1 MNTLLDM
8 TRHAKKSNVFLL
20 RFWLIEQ
27 HFQISPEMPKAFSC
41 DFGAAFCL
49 GQDKGALDHGLGV
62 KPQALGAPGRI
73 RCIAALRQWPITTLV
88 AASHRHRQSVG

>member
-1 MNTLLDM
+1 M
-8 TRHAKKSNVFLL
+8 
-20 RFWLIEQ
+20 IEQ

-41 DFGAAFCL
+41 DFGAAFRL

-73 RCIAALRQWPITTLV
+73 RCIAAFGFGDILGDLGGMRADMRV
-88 AASHRHRQSVG
+88 AGFANGRWDSKVS